1 MVGSPIFCLCE
12 KPFSQYLWRIS
23 WSVTPVTI
31 QSKTLKMIHDN
42 NPSMYEFHPLTKHR
56 WSDFV
61 TLFGERGAYGG
72 CWCMW
77 WRETRSEFDRNQGDG
92 NRDLMKKIVSS
103 GMVPGILAYVDGQPA
118 GWCSVAPRQDYS
130 SLNRSR
136 ILKPID
142 DEPVW
147 SIVCFFVGKSFRGQ
161 SLSLKLIR
169 AAIAFVADNGGGI
182 LEAYPTV
189 PRGKRLSTISTFMGF
204 PSVFEE
210 AGFVQVARPSEAR
223 MIMRYYIDDPEVG

>member
-1 MVGSPIFCLCE
+1 MLA
-12 KPFSQYLWRIS
+12 
-23 WSVTPVTI
+23 I
-31 QSKTLKMIHDN
+31 QSKSSIMTQDR
-42 NPSMYEFHPLTKHR
+42 NPSKFEFHPLTKER

-61 TLFGERGAYGG
+61 ALFGKRGAYGG

-92 NRDLMKKIVSS
+92 NQALMKEIVIS
-103 GMVPGILAYVDGQPA
+103 GKVPGILAYIDGQPA
-118 GWCSVAPRQDYS
+118 GWCSVAPRQDYG

-136 ILKPID
+136 VLKPID

-147 SIVCFFVGKSFRGQ
+147 SIVCFFVVKSFRGM
-161 SLSLKLIR
+161 SLSEKLIK
-169 AAIAFVADNGGGI
+169 AAVTYVAENGGRI

-204 PSVFEE
+204 PAVFEQ
-210 AGFVQVARPSEAR
+210 AGFIQVARPSEAR
-223 MIMRYYIDDPEVG
+223 MIMRYYIDDLEVD